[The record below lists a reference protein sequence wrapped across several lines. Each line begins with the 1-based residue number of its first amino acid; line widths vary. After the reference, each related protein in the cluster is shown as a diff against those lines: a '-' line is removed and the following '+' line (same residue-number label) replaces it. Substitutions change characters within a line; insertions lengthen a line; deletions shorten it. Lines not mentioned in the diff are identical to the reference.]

1 MSKEVV
7 LDKLIKFIKIRAKEY
22 QNCANKEVINYEH
35 YRKLLNELLNIIG
48 KLD

>member
-1 MSKEVV
+1 MNKDLV
-7 LDKLIKFIKIRAKEY
+7 LEKLIKVIKIRAKEY
-22 QNCANKEVINYEH
+22 QNSQNKETINYEH

>member
-1 MSKEVV
+1 MNKEVV
-7 LDKLIKFIKIRAKEY
+7 LDKLIKVIKEKAKLY
-22 QNCANKEVINYEH
+22 QMCPDKDRINKEH

>member
-1 MSKEVV
+1 MNKEVV
-7 LDKLIKFIKIRAKEY
+7 LDKLIKVIKERAREY
-22 QNCANKEVINYEH
+22 QNCQNKGTIYYEH